1 MGIQSFPIATPTP
14 IQTTPVQ
21 GNSIA
26 QMVNAANGIQQYQQ
40 AQQLNPL
47 QLKQAQMAIE
57 QAQQLNPL
65 AVKEAEAKLETA
77 QTGAQQSKQNYL
89 VSGEDYSRKM
99 INALPPIDDY
109 VDKNGDVN
117 QKALTRSLDIIRKSA
132 DAVGLP
138 KHPSNLL
145 GQLEDAVVTKDYNK
159 YEELRN
165 RVAKS
170 SGTTSEQFGAKFPAV
185 GFQNLGG
192 TVQPVATG
200 NPNLAETR
208 PGTPVGGGLTVSPS
222 PLGYGQRYEPTGR
235 VDVNNN
241 PTAFVRDAKGNLLGE
256 VTIPAGVSPDQM
268 YQPSGGQ
275 RSNVQPGGVQ
285 KENMQLG
292 AIQPQVNQ
300 PPSNAPNRLAPYET
314 PETVKLE
321 RQRQLDTI
329 DQRKTVAQ
337 STYNYNQIIN
347 LADKSITGVGA
358 QQIAKLG
365 GGYSAIPWKAD
376 EASNLQQLGHYMA
389 LQTGNLAQQAGL
401 GTDQGRS
408 IAQEQIGTTNWTSD
422 AIKATAR
429 TNRALVTGID
439 LYGIGMNNAIKKAGN
454 NPLAGRDFTEK
465 WSSVADIDALKYYD
479 AIKNKDKVELRKV
492 IDAVGGPE
500 SKGYADLIT
509 RYNKIYS
516 LVTGGQ

>member
-14 IQTTPVQ
+14 VQTTPVQ
-21 GNSIA
+21 GTSIA

-89 VSGEDYSRKM
+89 VSGEDYARKM

-109 VDKNGDVN
+109 VDKNGEVN
-117 QKALTRSLDIIRKSA
+117 QKALTRSLDIVRKSTE
-132 DAVGLP
+132 AVGLP

-145 GQLEDAVVTKDYNK
+145 GQLEDAVTKKDYNR

-165 RVAKS
+165 RVAGS
-170 SGTTSEQFGAKFPAV
+170 SASPSEQFSSKFPAV
-185 GFQNLGG
+185 QFQNLGG

-200 NPNLAETR
+200 NPKIAETR

-222 PLGYGQRYEPTGR
+222 PLGYGQRYEATGR
-235 VDVNNN
+235 VDQNNN
-241 PTAFVRDAKGNLLGE
+241 PTAYVKDAQGQILGE
-256 VTIPAGVSPDQM
+256 VTIPAGVNQN
-268 YQPSGGQ
+268 QIT
-275 RSNVQPGGVQ
+275 QPGGTQ
-285 KENMQLG
+285 KGNMQPG
-292 AIQPQVNQ
+292 NIQPAMNQ
-300 PPSNAPNRLAPYET
+300 PPANAPSRLAPYET
-314 PETVKLE
+314 PETVATE
-321 RQRQLDTI
+321 RKRQLDTI
-329 DQRKTVAQ
+329 AQRQTVPQ
-337 STYNYNQIIN
+337 STYNYNQIID

-358 QQIAKLG
+358 QAIAKLG
-365 GGYSAIPWKAD
+365 GGYAGIPWKAD
-376 EASNLQQLGHYMA
+376 EASNLQQLGHFMA

-429 TNRALVTGID
+429 TNRALTTGID
-439 LYGIGMNNAIKKAGN
+439 LYGLGMSNAIKKAGN
-454 NPLAGRDFTEK
+454 NPLAGRDYTEK

-479 AIKNKDKVELRKV
+479 AIKNKDKTEIRQIVDK
-492 IDAVGGPE
+492 VGGPE

>member
-1 MGIQSFPIATPTP
+1 MGIQSFSIATPTP
-14 IQTTPVQ
+14 VQTTPVQ
-21 GNSIA
+21 GTSIA

-57 QAQQLNPL
+57 QAQQINPL

-99 INALPPIDDY
+99 INSLPPIDDY
-109 VDKNGDVN
+109 VDKTGEVN

-132 DAVGLP
+132 EAVGLP

-145 GQLEDAVVTKDYNK
+145 GQLEDAVTKKDYDK

-185 GFQNLGG
+185 QFQNLGG

-200 NPNLAETR
+200 NPKIAETA
-208 PGTPVGGGLTVSPS
+208 PGTKIGGGLTISPS
-222 PLGYGQRYEPTGR
+222 PLGYGQRYEATGR
-235 VDVNNN
+235 VDQNNN
-241 PTAFVRDAKGNLLGE
+241 PTAYVKDAQGQILGE
-256 VTIPAGVSPDQM
+256 VTIPAGVNQN
-268 YQPSGGQ
+268 QI
-275 RSNVQPGGVQ
+275 NQPGKAQ
-285 KENMQLG
+285 KGNMQPG
-292 AIQPQVNQ
+292 NTQPAINQ
-300 PPSNAPNRLAPYET
+300 PPANAPSRLAPYET
-314 PETVKLE
+314 PETVATE
-321 RQRQLDTI
+321 RKRQLDTI
-329 DQRKTVAQ
+329 AQRQTVAQ
-337 STYNYNQIIN
+337 STYNYNQIID
-347 LADKSITGVGA
+347 LTDKSITGVGA
-358 QQIAKLG
+358 QAIAKLG
-365 GGYSAIPWKAD
+365 GGYAAIPWKAD
-376 EASNLQQLGHYMA
+376 EASNLQQLGHFMA

-439 LYGIGMNNAIKKAGN
+439 LYGLGMNNAIKKAGN
-454 NPLAGRDFTEK
+454 NPLAGRDYTEK

-479 AIKNKDKVELRKV
+479 AIKNKDKTEIRQIVDK
-492 IDAVGGPE
+492 VGGPE

>member
-14 IQTTPVQ
+14 VQTTPVQ

-26 QMVNAANGIQQYQQ
+26 QMVNAANGIQYYQQ
-40 AQQLNPL
+40 NQQLNPL

-65 AVKEAEAKLETA
+65 AVKEAEARLETA

-89 VSGEDYSRKM
+89 VSGEDYARKM

-109 VDKNGDVN
+109 VDKNGEVN
-117 QKALTRSLDIIRKSA
+117 QKALTRSLDIVRKGTE
-132 DAVGLP
+132 AVGLP

-145 GQLEDAVVTKDYNK
+145 GQLEDAVTKKDYNR

-165 RVAKS
+165 RVAGS
-170 SGTTSEQFGAKFPAV
+170 SASPSEQFASKFPNV
-185 GFQNLGG
+185 QFQNLGG
-192 TVQPVATG
+192 TVQPVTTG
-200 NPNLAETR
+200 NPKIAETR
-208 PGTPVGGGLTVSPS
+208 PGTPVGGGLPISPS
-222 PLGYGQRYEPTGR
+222 PLPYGSREVPTGR
-235 VDVNNN
+235 LDANNN
-241 PTAFVRDAKGNLLGE
+241 PIATVFDEKGHILGE
-256 VTIPAGVSPDQM
+256 ITINAGT
-268 YQPSGGQ
+268 GQ
-275 RSNVQPGGVQ
+275 RSEIRPSSNGQSYSP
-285 KENMQLG
+285 
-292 AIQPQVNQ
+292 NQ
-300 PPSNAPNRLAPYET
+300 PNQPVSQPNQLPSNAPLRLPPFEN
-314 PETVKLE
+314 PETVALE
-321 RQRQLDTI
+321 KKRQLDSI
-329 DQRKTVAQ
+329 AQRQTVPT

-358 QQIAKLG
+358 QAIAKLG
-365 GGYSAIPWKAD
+365 GGYAGIPWKAD

-439 LYGIGMNNAIKKAGN
+439 LYGIGMSNAIKKAGN

-465 WSSVADIDALKYYD
+465 WSSTADIEALKYYD